1 MNKAKRII
9 SLLPPIEEEGLRDPA
24 IDAIKD
30 RNIRN
35 EQGANPDLELADWID
50 KRLAK
55 CLPGDQD
62 IYDEMIALRNK
73 LRKKAG
79 K

>member
-1 MNKAKRII
+1 MSRARELIKF
-9 SLLPPIEEEGLRDPA
+9 IELRDPA

-35 EQGANPDLELADWID
+35 EVIRKQGSQYCVKSKKGKNMGCYPSKKQAN
-50 KRLAK
+50 KRLGQIHYFK
-55 CLPGDQD
+55 
-62 IYDEMIALRNK
+62 
-73 LRKKAG
+73 G